1 MDSSDFTDESKA
13 QLREGFEREVNK
25 FAERLESLSF
35 DFEEND
41 DGDED
46 SAAHD
51 GNKSG
56 SGKVSTTES
65 AYEPYRSGMSF
76 PSKVYSNSS
85 FSSRCSALRGSETS
99 SSSRQSGSIS
109 TISQHEDTNRD
120 EAMEQ
125 RDFIRAEKAKRT
137 RLARLKRSVTEA
149 SVRTNDLLKE
159 MEEKRRGQD
168 TVAGSVDGQLTELL
182 NRYRRSETERH
193 DLVAKYNKVNK
204 EIGDY
209 DCY

>member
-1 MDSSDFTDESKA
+1 MDSSNFTDGSKA
-13 QLREGFEREVNK
+13 QLRKGFEREVNK
-25 FAERLESLSF
+25 FAQRLESLNF

-51 GNKSG
+51 GNESV
-56 SGKVSTTES
+56 SGKVSITES
-65 AYEPYRSGMSF
+65 AYEPYRSGRFF

-99 SSSRQSGSIS
+99 SSSRQTGSFS
-109 TISQHEDTNRD
+109 TISQHQNTKRD

-125 RDFIRAEKAKRT
+125 RDLIRAEKAKRT
-137 RLARLKRSVTEA
+137 RLARLERSVTEA

-182 NRYRRSETERH
+182 HRYRRSETERH
-193 DLVAKYNKVNK
+193 NLLAKYDKVNK
-204 EIGDY
+204 EIGEY